1 MADLDFLERSSPV
14 QIVGGN
20 EEFPADVTGQKE
32 LKIVDALRQEGT
44 QAALSVGTTPV
55 EVKAGSL
62 PLQNR
67 KMVTVFNNSTQRVFW
82 GFTDSVTAMTGTPI
96 GRNEIAFFRIEGTLS
111 LWLVVESGTS
121 NVRITEAF

>member
-44 QAALSVGTTPV
+44 QAALSVG
-55 EVKAGSL
+55 
-62 PLQNR
+62 N
-67 KMVTVFNNSTQRVFW
+67 
-82 GFTDSVTAMTGTPI
+82 DS
-96 GRNEIAFFRIEGTLS
+96 R
-111 LWLVVESGTS
+111 
-121 NVRITEAF
+121 